1 MQFIAKDATRSL
13 EFIWKLQDDWSDDEL
28 VGKLQQIVISFTPD
42 LAPEQMDYL
51 ISDINVSFT

>member
-1 MQFIAKDATRSL
+1 MQFIVKDATRPL

-28 VGKLQQIVISFTPD
+28 VGKLQQIVISFAAD